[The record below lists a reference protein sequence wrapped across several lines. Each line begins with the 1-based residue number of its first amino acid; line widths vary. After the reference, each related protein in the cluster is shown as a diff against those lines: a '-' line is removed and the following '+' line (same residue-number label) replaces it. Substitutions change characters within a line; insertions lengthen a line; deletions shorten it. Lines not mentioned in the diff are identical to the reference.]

1 MNCRRCWSGTAGPGT
16 PSWPATTGRTNVV
29 AQALCT
35 DPAALHHYLTHRLG
49 ALGALHTLETA
60 PVLRTVKGAG
70 PLAAPAAARRSASK
84 RR

>member
-1 MNCRRCWSGTAGPGT
+1 M
-16 PSWPATTGRTNVV
+16 V

-35 DPAALHHYLTHRLG
+35 DPAALHHYLTHR
-49 ALGALHTLETA
+49 LGALHTLETA

-70 PLAAPAAARRSASK
+70 PLAAPAAPRRGAPQ

>member
-1 MNCRRCWSGTAGPGT
+1 MVT
-16 PSWPATTGRTNVV
+16 
-29 AQALCT
+29 QALCP

-70 PLAAPAAARRSASK
+70 PLAAPAPRRSAPK

>member
-1 MNCRRCWSGTAGPGT
+1 M
-16 PSWPATTGRTNVV
+16 V

-35 DPAALHHYLTHRLG
+35 GPAALHHYLTHRLG

-70 PLAAPAAARRSASK
+70 PLAAPAPRRSAPK